1 MNLTAAEIMVY
12 ILTFLYG
19 IVLGSFLNVLIY
31 RIPNKENF
39 TTERSHCMT
48 CGAKIK
54 WYDLIPVFSY
64 IFLRGRCRSC
74 KERISIQYPI
84 VEGLNGL
91 LYVIIFT
98 VNGISISMDSVLI
111 SLVTSIFIVISVI
124 DWRTYEIPFGLNIAI
139 FVLAVIRIVIEP
151 SGWIEHLT
159 GFAAVSGFML
169 ICLIIGRII
178 KGVDAFGGGDI
189 KLMAAAGLFA
199 GWKCVILAFLIGCV
213 SGAIIHSIRMKVT
226 DADRVLAFGP
236 YLCAGLFISILFGN
250 SIINWY
256 LGML

>member
-1 MNLTAAEIMVY
+1 MNVTTAEIIIY
-12 ILTFLYG
+12 ILAFIYG
-19 IVLGSFLNVLIY
+19 IILGSFLNVLIY

-39 TTERSHCMT
+39 TTERSHCMS

-54 WYDLIPVFSY
+54 WYDLIPLISY
-64 IFLRGRCRSC
+64 ICLRGKCRSC
-74 KERISIQYPI
+74 KAKISIQYPI

-91 LYVIIFT
+91 LYVIIFI
-98 VNGISISMDSVLI
+98 VNGISIDSVLI
-111 SLVTSIFIVISVI
+111 ALVTSVFIVISVI
-124 DWRTYEIPFGLNIAI
+124 DFRTYEIPFGLNIAI
-139 FVLAVIRIVIEP
+139 FVLAVIRIITCQLRWTEQL
-151 SGWIEHLT
+151 I

-169 ICLIIGRII
+169 LCLIIGRMI

-213 SGAIIHSIRMKVT
+213 LGAVIHSIRMKVT
-226 DADRVLAFGP
+226 SADRVLAFGP

-250 SIINWY
+250 SIIDWY